1 MLPTAG
7 LSERQTNELA
17 LWKKWKVSRS
27 KEVLENLI
35 TSFQPMIQQVV
46 IQFSTAP
53 LPPEAVEAEAIKQL
67 VEAFKTYNPGM
78 GTALGT
84 HVYSYLR
91 KVYRYIS
98 SYQNIGKIPEARTL
112 RIADFNNVFQ
122 QLRNR
127 DDRDPT
133 TNELADA
140 LSWNPNEV
148 TRMQSELR
156 KDLSIEDLPY
166 IAAEQQDENLRNT
179 LYFFYNSLQPE
190 DQLIMEYATG
200 LYGKSKFSDKDIAKS
215 MHLPLSVVRKRKE
228 FIVKGLEEAM

>member
-1 MLPTAG
+1 MLPTIG
-7 LSERQTNELA
+7 LNERQKNELV
-17 LWKKWKVSRS
+17 LWKRWKSTRS
-27 KEVLENLI
+27 KEVLEKLI
-35 TSFQPMIQQVV
+35 SSFQPMIQQVV
-46 IQFSTAP
+46 NQFAAAP

-67 VEAFKTYNPGM
+67 VEAFKTYNPNM

-84 HVYSYLR
+84 HAYSYLR

-122 QLRNR
+122 QLHNR

-133 TNELADA
+133 TNELADT
-140 LSWNPNEV
+140 LSWQPQEV
-148 TRMQSELR
+148 SRMQSELR

-166 IAAEQQDENLRNT
+166 ITTEKQDEELRNT

-190 DQLIMEYATG
+190 DQLIMEYTTG
-200 LYGKSKFSDKDIAKS
+200 LFGKKRLPDKDIAKS
-215 MHLPLSVVRKRKE
+215 MHLPLSAIRKRKE
-228 FIVKGLEEAM
+228 SLVQGLEEAL